1 MNNKLSTPPSNK
13 NAIQKLLAAIAKVLN
28 LIYRLFDRVLMYL
41 QMHRFAKVGKNVRFF
56 PMSSYFIFENI
67 EIGDDVQINHG
78 ANFETW
84 IAKLH
89 IGNKVLFGPN
99 VTIRGGIHPYYKV
112 GHFIYDVPESE
123 KRPEDDQDVWI
134 EDDVWIGCNVTIL
147 KGVTIGRGAVI
158 AAGAV
163 VTKPIP
169 PYTIAGGTPA
179 KKIKNRFTSI
189 EETIEHDC
197 KLFPNNRIPNNQLKE
212 EFQK

>member
-1 MNNKLSTPPSNK
+1 MKNIITPISHK
-13 NAIQKLLAAIAKVLN
+13 KSLVSKFLIIVAKICNFV
-28 LIYRLFDRVLMYL
+28 YRAFDRVLMYCNKPRL
-41 QMHRFAKVGKNVRFF
+41 RKVGKNVHFF
-56 PMSSYFIFENI
+56 PLSSTFIYENI
-67 EIGDDVQINHG
+67 EIGDDVQIDHG

-99 VTIRGGIHPYYKV
+99 VTVRGGIHPYYKV
-112 GHFIYDVPESE
+112 GQFIYDVPESE

-147 KGVTIGRGAVI
+147 KGVTIGRGAVV

-163 VTKPIP
+163 VTKSIP

-179 KKIKNRFTSI
+179 KKIKNRFKSVD
-189 EETIEHDC
+189 ETVEHDS
-197 KLFPNNRIPNNQLKE
+197 KLFPNNRIPQNDIIE
-212 EFQK
+212 EFIK

>member
-1 MNNKLSTPPSNK
+1 MNAISITPSSK
-13 NAIQKLLAAIAKVLN
+13 NTIQKLLASCAKVIN
-28 LIYRLFDRVLMYL
+28 LMYRSYDRVLMYL
-41 QMHRFAKVGKNVRFF
+41 QMQRFAKVGKNVRFF

-67 EIGDDVQINHG
+67 EIGNDVQINHG

-99 VTIRGGIHPYYKV
+99 VTVRGGIHPYYKV
-112 GHFIYDVPESE
+112 GQFIYDVPESD

-147 KGVTIGRGAVI
+147 KGVTIGRGAVV

-163 VTKPIP
+163 VTKSIP

-179 KKIKNRFTSI
+179 KKIKNRFSSV
-189 EETIEHDC
+189 EETIEHDS
-197 KLFPNNRIPNNQLKE
+197 KLFPNNRIHQNDIIE
-212 EFQK
+212 EFNK

>member
-1 MNNKLSTPPSNK
+1 MNNKLSTPSSNK

-112 GHFIYDVPESE
+112 GQFIYDVPESE
-123 KRPEDDQDVWI
+123 KKPEDDQDVWI

-163 VTKPIP
+163 VTKSIP

-189 EETIEHDC
+189 EETIEHDS
-197 KLFPNNRIPNNQLKE
+197 KLFPNNRIHNNQLIE